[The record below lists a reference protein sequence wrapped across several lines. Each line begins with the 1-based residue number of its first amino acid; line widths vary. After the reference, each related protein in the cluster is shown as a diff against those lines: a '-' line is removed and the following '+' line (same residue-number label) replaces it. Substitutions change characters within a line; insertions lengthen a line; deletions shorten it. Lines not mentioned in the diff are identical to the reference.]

1 MKDLSSSKNSM
12 VVTVSPSGL
21 HAGKGGQMQQQMET
35 QVAKL
40 EQLAE
45 ESKPQWLKDA
55 EQQDKTPDV

>member
-1 MKDLSSSKNSM
+1 M